1 MDIIRASTT
10 SMFSVQEEIN
20 DTCPD
25 FDPTAGELF
34 ATIGDH
40 PGLLSILVVCS
51 IITLV
56 ECVLFCEAAHYV
68 SIKIPYTDRRN
79 CIIWILGIYP
89 VFCLSSLLGLY
100 IPRSAV
106 LCNLTASVYFSVC
119 LYQFFI
125 LIIDY
130 YGGHS
135 SILMQM
141 SHIEVSLR
149 SPPIGCFFPCLPTF
163 KMTEKNF
170 LRIKI
175 AVFQCALL
183 RPSVLF
189 ITEVLWLNGTY
200 VPGSLNADEAFLWIN
215 IITLIS
221 TIIAIYAFI
230 MFYRASREPL
240 HGYKLTPKFIVVQMA
255 LICSNIQ
262 IILLGILALT
272 DVIPCE
278 DPFPSDSRHNQ
289 WQCTILTL
297 ESAIIFP
304 FVLKFF
310 RTRNGNVVSI
320 LGNDRVKEVRNGHT
334 SLRRSQ
340 STDSMVYGNTYVT
353 L

>member
-1 MDIIRASTT
+1 MRDVMFGTT
-10 SMFSVQEEIN
+10 TKTPLN

-34 ATIGDH
+34 ETIGDH
-40 PGLLSILVVCS
+40 PGVISILVVCT
-51 IITLV
+51 IITII
-56 ECVLFCEAAHYV
+56 ECILFCEAAHYV
-68 SIKIPYTDRRN
+68 ASTIPYTDRRN

-89 VFCLSSLLGLY
+89 VFCLTSLLGLY

-119 LYQFFI
+119 LYQFFV

-130 YGGHS
+130 YGGHD
-135 SILMQM
+135 SILLQM
-141 SHIEVSLR
+141 SNIEVSLR

-163 KMTEKNF
+163 KMTEKNL

-175 AVFQCALL
+175 AVFQCALI
-183 RPSVLF
+183 RPFVLF
-189 ITEVLWLNGTY
+189 VTEVLWLNGTY
-200 VPGSLNADEAFLWIN
+200 VPGSLASDEAFLYVN
-215 IITLIS
+215 IITLTS

-240 HGYKLTPKFIVVQMA
+240 HGFKLTPKFIVVQLA

-262 IILLGILALT
+262 IIFLGILVLT
-272 DVIPCE
+272 DVIPCD
-278 DPFPSDSRHNQ
+278 DPFPTDSRHNR
-289 WQCTILTL
+289 WQCLILTL

-310 RTRNGNVVSI
+310 RTRNGNIVSI
-320 LGNDRVKEVRNGHT
+320 LGNGRVKEIKEGA
-334 SLRRSQ
+334 SLLRKSY
-340 STDSMVYGNTYVT
+340 SSSSISGNTYVT